1 VIDPTRTYTSEEAER
16 IFEAIDAYF
25 VTTALECLAIALVIT
40 MAFFAAVIG
49 IARAKEWWDSY
60 RGCGRRIQVQEQE
73 SETTKV
79 KAFIAFIT
87 SHVATLLMVSA
98 IITIILAE
106 SCSKEPLPWQAYAAT
121 AIVSIV
127 LIITGLLIDRT
138 INQ

>member
-1 VIDPTRTYTSEEAER
+1 MIDPTRTYTPEEAER

-40 MAFFAAVIG
+40 VAFFAAVIG
-49 IARAKEWWDSY
+49 IAMAKEWWDSY
-60 RGCGRRIQVQEQE
+60 RGCGGGIQAREKE

-98 IITIILAE
+98 IIAIFLIE

-121 AIVSIV
+121 VNVSII
-127 LIITGLLIDRT
+127 LIITGILIDRT